1 MAAAPKKTDDAKGGA
16 PAAADPKT
24 GGKKKIL
31 LFVGLGVLLVAI
43 SVGGTIAALKFLAPA
58 DKSAA
63 AEAEEA
69 EALKA
74 LEPAVYL
81 PLTPNFTISF
91 HVNGRQRFLQAE
103 VTLMYRDALL
113 SDLLTQHMPAIR
125 NNLVMLMSG
134 KNFDELQT
142 EAGKDALRAE
152 ALAAVQA
159 IITKEQQALKA
170 QGEEVAESTIEQVLF
185 TNFVM
190 Q

>member
-1 MAAAPKKTDDAKGGA
+1 MAAAPKKTDDAKGNA
-16 PAAADPKT
+16 PAAAETKA

-31 LFVGLGVLLVAI
+31 LFAGLGVLLVAI

-58 DKSAA
+58 DKTAA
-63 AEAEEA
+63 AEEVAA
-69 EALKA
+69 PKA
-74 LEPAVYL
+74 LEPAVYM
-81 PLTPNFTISF
+81 PLSPNFTISF

-103 VTLMYRDALL
+103 ITLMYRDSQLTSLL
-113 SDLLTQHMPAIR
+113 DQHMPAIR

-142 EAGKDALRAE
+142 EAGKDVLRGE

>member
-1 MAAAPKKTDDAKGGA
+1 MAAAPKKTDDAKGGT
-16 PAAADPKT
+16 PAAADAKT

-31 LFVGLGVLLVAI
+31 LFAGLGVLLVAI
-43 SVGGTIAALKFLAPA
+43 SVGGTIAALKFFAPA

-63 AEAEEA
+63 VAEVAA
-69 EALKA
+69 PKA

-81 PLTPNFTISF
+81 PLAPNFTISF

-113 SDLLTQHMPAIR
+113 GPLLTQHMPAIR
-125 NNLVMLMSG
+125 NNLVMLMSS
-134 KNFDELQT
+134 KNFEELQT
-142 EAGKDALRAE
+142 EAGKDTLRAE